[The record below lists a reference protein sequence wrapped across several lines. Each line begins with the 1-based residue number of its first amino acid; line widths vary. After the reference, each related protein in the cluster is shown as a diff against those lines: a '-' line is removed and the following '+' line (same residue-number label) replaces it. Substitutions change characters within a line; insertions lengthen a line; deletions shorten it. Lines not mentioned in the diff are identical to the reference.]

1 MSRGWGS
8 TTTFAAL
15 AIAVAALAYSAR
27 VTAQTPTVRVDF
39 SFQIRPL
46 LSDRCFRCHG
56 PDASKRKAKLRLDT
70 REGVFKDIGDGWA
83 VVKPGDPAS
92 SELVRRTS
100 TDFEDDVM
108 PPADSHLSLS
118 EPEKALLRRWVLE
131 GAEYKPHWSLI
142 PVQPSPSPR
151 ARRGLREPIPST
163 RSYALAS
170 RRCRCRL
177 RNRQRLRRSCV
188 DWRST

>member
-1 MSRGWGS
+1 MSRPA
-8 TTTFAAL
+8 TIRLTFAAL
-15 AIAVAALAYSAR
+15 VLVLLASTGRFKPLSAQP
-27 VTAQTPTVRVDF
+27 ASKPVDF
-39 SFQIRPL
+39 SFQVRPL

-92 SELVRRTS
+92 SELVRRIT

-108 PPADSHLSLS
+108 PPAESHLTLS
-118 EPEKALLRRWVLE
+118 EAEKGLLRRWVLE

-142 PVQPSPSPR
+142 PVHAVAVPKSSARGSPTTCR
-151 ARRGLREPIPST
+151 APGGSG
-163 RSYALAS
+163 
-170 RRCRCRL
+170 
-177 RNRQRLRRSCV
+177 
-188 DWRST
+188 